1 VRALRLISYS
11 AFLCLFLP
19 SGPSIAQD
27 VVVTTGQEGAYYY
40 TLGGRLEA
48 ALRNQHGTYVEVLTS
63 QGSLENLARLDDP
76 SHRANVGLTQADAL
90 RRYLDGN
97 PAFAEEF
104 LVLADVGKECAFIIA
119 AKNGGIASA
128 ADLKAEGKRTL
139 SVGDAQSGAAI
150 TYEYMGLLD
159 PRFRNT
165 AVVNVGMM
173 EALLQIKAGG
183 EFATVDAAMLVQR
196 PRITSPPL
204 EAVLDNL
211 DTYRLVPIRSSDLEN
226 ATLPGGRAV
235 YTFETVKIGFGRD
248 HSVSFETI
256 CTPGLLIAAKPKLGE
271 KTLNE
276 LANVILSSA
285 DDIMPGRH

>member
-1 VRALRLISYS
+1 MRRLISYS
-11 AFLCLFLP
+11 CVLGLLLP
-19 SGPSIAQD
+19 SGASIAQN
-27 VVVTTGQEGAYYY
+27 VVVSTGHEGGYYY
-40 TLGGRLEA
+40 TLGGRLET

-76 SHRANVGLTQADAL
+76 SNPANVGLTQADAL
-90 RRYLDGN
+90 RRYLDGHEG
-97 PAFAEEF
+97 FADEF

-139 SVGDAQSGAAI
+139 SVGDAQSGAAT

-211 DTYRLVPIRSSDLEN
+211 DAYRMVPIRSADLEN
-226 ATLPGGRAV
+226 TTLPGGRAV

-248 HSVSFETI
+248 HSVSFDTI